1 MGSQHHVQ
9 IRTGDQDIIN
19 PGMDD
24 NTLEKWNYFW
34 QCANELRDYARKPHH
49 KRVVYFLITD
59 SAKLRDE
66 FVSMNHDEEKARSIL
81 GDSYQDIT
89 MVVTGLPIQHIEAK
103 TIKNKYSHNSTIDE
117 DREQMIAGVN
127 SAVIEN
133 WILSFTDYRLISRQ
147 GFGKLA
153 AFHSQSSTTT
163 ISMPMVTRS
172 CQERAIANLY

>member
-1 MGSQHHVQ
+1 MQ

-66 FVSMNHDEEKARSIL
+66 FVAMNHDEEKARSIL

>member
-1 MGSQHHVQ
+1 
-9 IRTGDQDIIN
+9 
-19 PGMDD
+19 MDD

-34 QCANELRDYARKPHH
+34 KCANELREYARKPHH
-49 KRVVYFLITD
+49 THVVYFLITD

-66 FVSMNHDEEKARSIL
+66 FVSMNQDEDKARSIL
-81 GDSYQDIT
+81 GENYKDVT

-103 TIKNKYSHNSTIDE
+103 AIKNKYIHHKTVDE
-117 DREQMIAGVN
+117 DQEQMIAGVN

-153 AFHSQSSTTT
+153 AFHSQSATTT
-163 ISMPMVTRS
+163 ISMPMV
-172 CQERAIANLY
+172 RAKKTAKNALV